1 MERRFVADPRARPL
15 IVVDSYEPVGA
26 RELDAAMRA
35 AASLAYHLARAGGC
49 AVLLPGDRRPTL
61 LRHDMRSF
69 AEVHARLALLEPAAT
84 YPAISR
90 RAGGGQV
97 VWVTASHAIPSLPA
111 RLGAGWI
118 VAPHPL
124 AAGAPAEFRVGGCIG
139 QRLAAVWKEAA

>member
-1 MERRFVADPRARPL
+1 
-15 IVVDSYEPVGA
+15 
-26 RELDAAMRA
+26 
-35 AASLAYHLARAGGC
+35 
-49 AVLLPGDRRPTL
+49 VLLPGDRHATMLRP
-61 LRHDMRSF
+61 DMRSF
-69 AEVHARLALLEPAAT
+69 AEVHARLALLEPAAA

-90 RAGGGQV
+90 KPGGGPI
-97 VWVTASHAIPSLPA
+97 VWVTASHAIPSLPS

>member
-1 MERRFVADPRARPL
+1 
-15 IVVDSYEPVGA
+15 VVDAYQPVGE
-26 RELDAAMRA
+26 RELDAAVRA
-35 AASLAYHLARAGGC
+35 AASLAFHLGRAGGC
-49 AVLLPGDRRPTL
+49 GVLLPGDRRPTL
-61 LRHDMRSF
+61 LRQDMRSF
-69 AEVHARLALLEPAAT
+69 PEIHARLALLEPASA
-84 YPAISR
+84 YPALAR
-90 RAGGGQV
+90 RPGGGPV